1 MNLGRISTIL
11 LFITFL
17 LVSMVIANEIF
28 AGSTTDSTTGEP
40 TEQEI
45 EQMTQEIIDEISSY
59 IQIRDQKGKYYKIN
73 SERKIKEIAI
83 LISPLVTQ
91 NIDLTQLTIQLNNG
105 ETVKTLYFDG
115 NISKMKSNTLFEHP
129 IWDNLTGDNFGFLS
143 IVDLDNSMDDHQVI
157 NDYSDNAYIVF
168 KLSSSITLAEYD
180 TMDVTLFPST
190 GITKMTSFRAPF
202 SIKPVVTL

>member
-1 MNLGRISTIL
+1 MKIGRISTII

-17 LVSMVIANEIF
+17 MVSLIVANEIF

-45 EQMTQEIIDEISSY
+45 EQMTQEVIDEISAY
-59 IQIRDQKGKYYKIN
+59 IQIRDQKGKFYNIN
-73 SERKIKEIAI
+73 GERKITKIAI

-105 ETVKTLYFDG
+105 ETVKTLTFDG
-115 NISKMKSNTLFEHP
+115 SISKMESNTLFEHP
-129 IWDNLTGDNFGFLS
+129 IWDNLTGDNFGFIS
-143 IVDLDNSMDDHQVI
+143 VVDIDNSLIDHQII
-157 NDYSDNAYIVF
+157 NDYSDNAYVVF
-168 KLSSSITLAEYD
+168 ELQSNIALEKYD

-190 GITKMTSFRAPF
+190 GITRTTSFRVPF